1 MRTFF
6 ESRSEIE
13 TFLNQ
18 LHLLICPFCGARS
31 TFVRHGFIHGY
42 VSPEQRGI
50 RAWRILCKRTRGG
63 CGRAPSVRLAENLM
77 HRCVTATA
85 LWSFL
90 LALLQA
96 PSVKA
101 AWELCGIR
109 LSLDTGYRLYKRLG
123 LVQSVLRTCLHSRAP
138 PPEATCAGSWFLQ
151 VIRHLKDAFGHSCAV
166 NAYQQALQK
175 DFLAIA

>member
-6 ESRSEIE
+6 ECRSEIV

-18 LHLLICPFCGARS
+18 LHLLICPFCGAS
-31 TFVRHGFIHGY
+31 GSFVRHGFIRGY
-42 VSPEQRGI
+42 VSPNQRGI
-50 RAWRILCKRTRGG
+50 RAWRILCKRARGG

-77 HRCVTATA
+77 HRCVTATP

-101 AWELCGIR
+101 AWEACGSR

-123 LVQSVLRTCLHSRAP
+123 LAQSILRTHLHSRAP
-138 PPEATCAGSWFLQ
+138 PPKRRCAGSTLLQ
-151 VIRHLKDAFGHSCAV
+151 MIEHLQDTFGDACAIS
-166 NAYQQALQK
+166 AYQQDLQK

>member
-6 ESRSEIE
+6 ESRCEIE

-18 LHLLICPFCGARS
+18 LHLLVCPFCGATE
-31 TFVRHGFIHGY
+31 TFVRHGFIRGY
-42 VSPEQRGI
+42 ISPVQRGI
-50 RAWRILCKRTRGG
+50 RAWRVHCKRKRGG

-77 HRCVTATA
+77 HRCLTATP

-101 AWELCGIR
+101 AWETCGIR

-123 LVQSVLRTCLHSRAP
+123 LVQSILRTHLHSRAP
-138 PPEATCAGSWFLQ
+138 PKRKCAGSTLLQ
-151 VIRHLKDAFGHSCAV
+151 VVEHLQDTFGEPSAIS
-166 NAYQQALQK
+166 AYQQDLQK